1 MNVFYYRK
9 TPLAKVFLGFP
20 YMYDIQ
26 LKILRNL
33 SGSRNQNIFGRY
45 LRIKSDG
52 ESISGFSMEMF
63 LKSLS
68 PVRKISI
75 LPIMAL

>member
-9 TPLAKVFLGFP
+9 TPLAKVSLGFP
-20 YMYDIQ
+20 YMYDIW
-26 LKILRNL
+26 LKVLGNL
-33 SGSRNQNIFGRY
+33 SGSRNQNMVDRY
-45 LRIKSDG
+45 LRTKSDG

-68 PVRKISI
+68 PVRRISI